1 MSNRDG
7 FGSGLMIGAAL
18 GGLVGG
24 VLGVVL
30 SSRLS
35 QDNSHPEMAQIKQS
49 RRNNKVLEAESI
61 EMARLNLEDKIAQLN
76 HAIDDVRQQLGNVNG
91 NVTPENPEE
100 SLRED

>member
-7 FGSGLMIGAAL
+7 FGSGLMLGAAL

-35 QDNSHPEMAQIKQS
+35 QDGSNSEVAPIKQS
-49 RRNNKVLEAESI
+49 RRKNNILEAESI
-61 EMARLNLEDKIAQLN
+61 EMARLNLEDKISQLN
-76 HAIDDVRQQLGNVNG
+76 NAIDDVRQQLGNVNG